1 MGKFIYENSV
11 RVDFDDRTLFH
22 LQMVIGTKLRRG
34 EPFSFSW
41 REDVS
46 VGGGRTSVWIHPRSA
61 LVYKFYAAHRG
72 GLNPQWIDA
81 LMYTANSPGGLHLVP
96 EPEAAVAEASTA

>member
-1 MGKFIYENSV
+1 MGKFIYENAI
-11 RVDFDDRTLFH
+11 RVDFDDRTLLH
-22 LQMVIGTKLRRG
+22 VQMVVGTKLRRG

-61 LVYKFYAAHRG
+61 LVYKFYAAQRG
-72 GLNPQWIDA
+72 ALNPHWIDA
-81 LMYTANSPGGLHLVP
+81 LMYTANSPSGLYVVP
-96 EPEAAVAEASTA
+96 EPEAARAESTG